1 MTTETAKLYGHH
13 KRHLEDLKTQIA
25 RCLDKEMSLKL
36 EERRDRA
43 RQLGIDWMIAQ
54 QQQKYISS
62 TAKNASR

>member
-1 MTTETAKLYGHH
+1 MTIDPQKLYRHH
-13 KRHLEDLKTQIA
+13 KRHLENLKTQIA

-54 QQQKYISS
+54 QQQKLRRSS
-62 TAKNASR
+62 SSAT

>member
-1 MTTETAKLYGHH
+1 MIIDPAKLYGHH

-25 RCLDKEMSLKL
+25 RCLDQELSLKL

-54 QQQKYISS
+54 KQQ
-62 TAKNASR
+62 